1 MRKRVGYTV
10 QCAQV
15 LSFAIMLLTLKDIG
29 RCQLEY
35 EKMNSLDKNSFIE
48 SATMSM
54 ISGDSSS

>member
-35 EKMNSLDKNSFIE
+35 EKMTSLDKDSFIE
-48 SATMSM
+48 SMTQSM
-54 ISGDSSS
+54 VSGDSSS